1 MEKGAFMETAT
12 GNSQDMP
19 SLAGDESSLRA
30 AALDEWKFYVR
41 IAAQLGDDQVSG
53 YCETLA
59 ARLLIGKDSVYR
71 RIAAIRYA
79 HAQGQEW
86 GAIIAQGQEKTLS
99 EWMLSKKKEKTEKDV
114 TIGYRIPNTLKAKF
128 DEDMER
134 IKKLLN
140 IVTSADYFEFL
151 HSLLSSLSDA
161 DIQHAAGGKE

>member
-1 MEKGAFMETAT
+1 METAT
-12 GNSQDMP
+12 GNSKDTP
-19 SLAGDESSLRA
+19 SLALDESSLRTA
-30 AALDEWKFYVR
+30 VYEEWKWYVLV
-41 IAAQLGDDQVSG
+41 AGSLGEDQVSS
-53 YCETLA
+53 YCEGLA
-59 ARLLIGKDSVYR
+59 AKLLIGKDSVYR

-79 HAQGQEW
+79 HAQGKSS
-86 GAIIAQGQEKTLS
+86 ADVITQGQEKTLS
-99 EWMLSKKKEKTEKDV
+99 DWMLSKKKEKTEKDV
-114 TIGYRIPNTLKAKF
+114 TIGYKIPGTLKAKF

>member
-1 MEKGAFMETAT
+1 METAT

-19 SLAGDESSLRA
+19 SLAGDEHSLRV
-30 AALDEWKFYVR
+30 AALDQWRFYIR
-41 IAAQLGDDQVSG
+41 IGQQLADDQVSA
-53 YCETLA
+53 YSETLA
-59 ARLLIGKDSVYR
+59 ARLMIGKDSVYR

-79 HAQGQEW
+79 HAQGKSP
-86 GAIIAQGQEKTLS
+86 ADILAQGQEKTLS

-114 TIGYRIPNTLKAKF
+114 TIGYKIPGTLKAKF

>member
-1 MEKGAFMETAT
+1 MGTDT
-12 GNSQDMP
+12 PHSNPTP
-19 SLAGDESSLRA
+19 SLDSDESSLRA

-41 IAAQLGDDQVSG
+41 IAAQVGDEGVSS
-53 YCETLA
+53 YCEHLSSM
-59 ARLLIGKDSVYR
+59 LLIGKDSVYR
-71 RIAAIRYA
+71 RIMAIRYA
-79 HAQGQEW
+79 HAKGLEW
-86 GAIIAQGQEKTLS
+86 GAIVSQGQEVTLS
-99 EWMLSKKKEKTEKDV
+99 DWMLSKKKEKTEKDV
-114 TIGYRIPNTLKAKF
+114 TIGYKIPGTLKAKF